1 MGPVKMK
8 VRSGQMDLALK
19 ERIGWGGKRKGAGRK
34 RLGKRRMPHRQR
46 PMHKKE
52 HPVHVTLRVVHGV
65 GRLRRKA
72 PFRLIKQAMVE
83 GKLRDD
89 FRLVHFSVQRDHAH
103 LIVEACDAR
112 ALSNGIRALE
122 IRIAHRINRFEKRKG
137 RLFADRYHTHELTTP
152 RETKAALEYVLKNA
166 QHHAQQ
172 RGVELP
178 RRWIDPYASCAYFD
192 GWPTSIGRPREPF
205 HERPVASGTVWLLTK
220 GWRRFGPVPF
230 GLPARVG

>member
-1 MGPVKMK
+1 MGWQEEGCRQEAPRQKAHATPPAAHAQEGT
-8 VRSGQMDLALK
+8 SGPRDAAGCSRRREPPEEGSVSADQAGDG
-19 ERIGWGGKRKGAGRK
+19 RGKA
-34 RLGKRRMPHRQR
+34 
-46 PMHKKE
+46 
-52 HPVHVTLRVVHGV
+52 
-65 GRLRRKA
+65 
-72 PFRLIKQAMVE
+72 
-83 GKLRDD
+83 RDD